1 MSFSRWL
8 RSNSEHYLLQRAQG
22 QVAPRYSAQMP
33 RRPPG
38 LVGIFWA
45 RIFAPIYAVLPW
57 PVRRAVMQAIPG
69 SHRRTWTYPTR
80 PRGPAV

>member
-8 RSNSEHYLLQRAQG
+8 RSNSEHYLLQRAQR
-22 QVAPRYSAQMP
+22 QVAPRYSAQLP
-33 RRPPG
+33 RRASG
-38 LVGIFWA
+38 LSGLFWS

-57 PVRRAVMQAIPG
+57 AVRRFVMQSIPG
-69 SHRRTWTYPTR
+69 SHRQTWTYPTR